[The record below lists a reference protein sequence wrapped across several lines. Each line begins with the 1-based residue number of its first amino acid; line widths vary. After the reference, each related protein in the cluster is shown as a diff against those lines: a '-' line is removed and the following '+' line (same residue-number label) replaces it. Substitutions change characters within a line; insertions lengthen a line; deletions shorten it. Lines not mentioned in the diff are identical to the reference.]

1 MPCSQKLTI
10 RNFGPIR
17 EVEIEMNDLMVIIG
31 PQSGGKSTIVKNI
44 YFFTSL
50 KDYLLEFI
58 YDVLAGPKLLPDHT
72 PELMTGVFK
81 FKLSEKFQ
89 LFWSKGVVN
98 PDAMITYNYGDD
110 RYLSIQA
117 ADGKFD
123 VYTPDAVTNFL
134 LKIVSDMIDLKVQIS
149 GKDNI
154 PQVVREVD
162 DPSYIRNTFLTAKDA
177 EIAAFFGLDNKP
189 YYTPAGRG
197 VLSTLSEPLIN
208 QIMKNVAD
216 QVFSE
221 DKFIHDPTMMD
232 YPLRVYINRITS
244 MKSQFAKSLA
254 DLVKDHERF
263 SGKKIDHSAVDRV
276 IEMIPAIL
284 KGRYSYE
291 NGSEKI
297 YLPGSDT
304 SVDLRFAS
312 AGQQESVWILLQ
324 IFQLV
329 LHRLS
334 ALMIIEEP
342 EAHLYPETQKEL
354 VALLS
359 FFANLNGNR
368 VIITTHSPYLLTAI
382 SNLMFA
388 GSVGADKQKE
398 VAAVIPKDLWLNRN
412 RVSAWMLAD
421 GVLEDIVDEELGQ
434 IKVEKIDSASAE
446 INSEYDKLLDIKYA

>member
-1 MPCSQKLTI
+1 MPYNQKLTI
-10 RNFGPIR
+10 HNFGPIR
-17 EVEIEMNDLMVIIG
+17 EIEIEMNDLMVIIG

-44 YFFTSL
+44 YFFSSL

-58 YDVLAGPKLLPDHT
+58 YDVLVGSRLLPDHT
-72 PELMTGVFK
+72 PDLMTGVFK
-81 FKLSEKFQ
+81 IKLLEKYQ
-89 LFWSKGVVN
+89 LFWSKGQIN
-98 PDAMITYNYGDD
+98 PDALISFDFGGD
-110 RYLSIQA
+110 RSLSITA
-117 ADGKFD
+117 VDGKLKVD
-123 VYTPDAVTNFL
+123 TSEVVNNFF
-134 LKIVSDMIDLKVQIS
+134 LKVMGDMIDLKDQIS
-149 GKDNI
+149 GKDQP

-162 DPSYIRNTFLTAKDA
+162 DPSYIRNAFIAAKDA
-177 EIAAFFGLDNKP
+177 EIAVFFGLDNKP

-244 MKSQFAKSLA
+244 MKSQFAKSLV

-263 SGKKIDHSAVDRV
+263 TGKKIDHSAVDRV

-297 YLPGSDT
+297 YIPGSNT

-324 IFQLV
+324 IFQLA
-329 LHRLS
+329 LHRIS

-388 GSVGADKQKE
+388 ASVGVAKQKE
-398 VAAVIPKDLWLNRN
+398 VAAVIPKDIWLKRD

-421 GVLEDIVDEELGQ
+421 GVLEDIIDEELGQ
-434 IKVEKIDSASAE
+434 IKVEKIDSASAM
-446 INSEYDKLLDIKYA
+446 INIEYDKLLDIKYA